1 MCLFVESIKIKDREV
16 QNITLHNERLNKT
29 RFEALRQTS
38 HIDLRNILTD
48 LPEVTGIYKCR
59 VLYRENI
66 EKTEYIPY
74 TLPNINSI
82 KVIVADNIEYSHKY
96 ANRESIN
103 SLKKDIAEDD
113 IIIIKNGVVT
123 DCSFTNIAFFDGL
136 LWYTPNTPLLK
147 GTKRELLLRN
157 KVIFERQIKAEDI
170 HSYKSVRLFNAMIEW
185 GEVELSTEHIV

>member
-1 MCLFVESIKIKDREV
+1 MCLFVESIKIKDREI

-66 EKTEYIPY
+66 EKIEYIPY
-74 TLPNINSI
+74 TQPNINSI

-113 IIIIKNGVVT
+113 IIIIKNGLVT

>member
-66 EKTEYIPY
+66 EKIEYIPY
-74 TLPNINSI
+74 TQPNIKSI

-113 IIIIKNGVVT
+113 IIIIKNGLVT

-185 GEVELSTEHIV
+185 EEVELSTEHIV

>member
-1 MCLFVESIKIKDREV
+1 MCLFVESIKIKDREI

-66 EKTEYIPY
+66 EKIEYIPY
-74 TLPNINSI
+74 TQPNINSI

-96 ANRESIN
+96 ANRESID

-123 DCSFTNIAFFDGL
+123 DCSFTNIALFDGL

>member
-1 MCLFVESIKIKDREV
+1 MCLFVESIKIKDREI

-66 EKTEYIPY
+66 EKIEYIPY
-74 TLPNINSI
+74 TQPNINSI

>member
-38 HIDLRNILTD
+38 HIDLRNILTN

-66 EKTEYIPY
+66 EKIEYIPY
-74 TLPNINSI
+74 TQPNINSI

>member
-66 EKTEYIPY
+66 EKIEYIPY
-74 TLPNINSI
+74 TQPNINSI

>member
-66 EKTEYIPY
+66 KKIEYIPY
-74 TLPNINSI
+74 TQPNINSI

>member
-1 MCLFVESIKIKDREV
+1 MCLFVESIKIKDREI

-66 EKTEYIPY
+66 EKIEYIPY
-74 TLPNINSI
+74 TQPNINSI

-96 ANRESIN
+96 ANRESID

>member
-1 MCLFVESIKIKDREV
+1 MCLFVESIKIKDREI

-66 EKTEYIPY
+66 EKIEYIPY
-74 TLPNINSI
+74 TQPNINSI

-96 ANRESIN
+96 SNRESIN

-185 GEVELSTEHIV
+185 GEVELSTKHIV